1 MNGARVIQLTSP
13 TSMPQPV
20 SFEDAFGEFSNAQ
33 GKGRAKRKERKLDR
47 IENRTEVRTTRQLGR
62 GERKGARQE
71 KVASRN
77 LLRGER
83 TAGREELQLARKG
96 KRLSK
101 RETGLGSRLARRDAR
116 TTSRVGR
123 RDLRNPQAV
132 PSTES
137 AGYQGAAVSESTES
151 TYTPTTQSGGYE
163 AATQPGA
170 GQGTGSGGYSPST
183 QSGYY
188 EDETPSTESGYYED
202 ETPSTQSGY
211 YDDETPTTSSGYY
224 SDDVYD
230 QELVDESA
238 QNAYDMGYQDA
249 QEEAGLDVEITGDE
263 DYGDFDGV
271 MGAEDRFNELQDKN
285 DMPVNPQVQS
295 LADKCVWNEM
305 LITKLKNDRRNSAGN
320 PQVISKTILERAKR
334 MKDLKSELEDYAN
347 YCGSYSNAEGTNEMI
362 AQRKRIVQIAMNK
375 ARRKSS
381 GQPPVNLT
389 SVPRN
394 LKPQVSRNRIVVP
407 SSETMANATG
417 TGIRALD
424 DINDYDA
431 PATRELFIP
440 ADGGFAKGIDL
451 GSIALGALI
460 TVGFIY
466 LNKQYKWIKM

>member
-13 TSMPQPV
+13 TAMPQAV
-20 SFEDAFGEFSNAQ
+20 SFEQAFGEFSNAS
-33 GKGRAKRKERKLDR
+33 GAERRAKRKERKLDR
-47 IENRTEVRTTRQLGR
+47 IENRTEVRTSRQLGR

-101 RETGLGSRLARRDAR
+101 REMGLGSRLARRTGRADLR
-116 TTSRVGR
+116 DYR
-123 RDLRNPQAV
+123 RDLRNPQDV

-137 AGYQGAAVSESTES
+137 AGYAGQGAAVSEATES
-151 TYTPTTQSGGYE
+151 QYAPTTQSSGYG

-170 GQGTGSGGYSPST
+170 GQGTGSGGYAPST

-188 EDETPSTESGYYED
+188 EDETPSTESGYY
-202 ETPSTQSGY
+202 
-211 YDDETPTTSSGYY
+211 DDEMPTTGSNYY
-224 SDDVYD
+224 SDEVYD
-230 QELVDESA
+230 QSLVDESA

-249 QEEAGLDVEITGDE
+249 QEDAGLDVEITGDE

-285 DMPVNPQVQS
+285 DMPVNPQVQTI
-295 LADKCVWNEM
+295 ADKCVWNEM
-305 LITKLKNDRRNSAGN
+305 LIAKLKNDRKNAAGN
-320 PQVISKTILERAKR
+320 PQAISKTILERAKR
-334 MKDLKSELEDYAN
+334 MKDLKNELEDYAN
-347 YCGSYSNAEGTNEMI
+347 CCGNYSNAEGSNEMI

-375 ARRKSS
+375 ARRKST

-394 LKPQVSRNRIVVP
+394 LKPQVSANRIVVP

-417 TGIRALD
+417 TGIDALD

-431 PATRELFIP
+431 PATREFFIP
-440 ADGGFAKGIDL
+440 ADGGFTKGIDL

-466 LNKQYKWIKM
+466 FNKKYKWIKM

>member
-20 SFEDAFGEFSNAQ
+20 SFEDAFGEFSNAAGTEAQ
-33 GKGRAKRKERKLDR
+33 KRRSRKERKERKLDR
-47 IENRTEVRTTRQLGR
+47 IENRTEVRTARQLGR
-62 GERKGARQE
+62 GERKLARQE

-77 LLRGER
+77 QLRGER
-83 TAGREELQLARKG
+83 TAGREELQIARKG
-96 KRLSK
+96 KRIAK
-101 RETGLGSRLARRDAR
+101 REMGLESRLARRTGRADLR
-116 TTSRVGR
+116 DYR
-123 RDLRNPQAV
+123 RDLRNPQDV

-137 AGYQGAAVSESTES
+137 AGYQGDGLGVATGPVDST
-151 TYTPTTQSGGYE
+151 TTTGSGNYGIG

-170 GQGTGSGGYSPST
+170 GQGTGSAGYAPST

-188 EDETPSTESGYYED
+188 EDETPSTESGYY
-202 ETPSTQSGY
+202 
-211 YDDETPTTSSGYY
+211 DDEMPTTGSGYY
-224 SDDVYD
+224 SDEVYD
-230 QELVDESA
+230 QSLVDESA

-249 QEEAGLDVEITGDE
+249 QEDAGLDVEITGDE

-295 LADKCVWNEM
+295 IADKCVWNEM
-305 LITKLKNDRRNSAGN
+305 LIAKLKNDRRNSAGN
-320 PQVISKTILERAKR
+320 PQAISKTILERAKR

-347 YCGSYSNAEGTNEMI
+347 YCGSYSSAEGTNEMI
-362 AQRKRIVQIAMNK
+362 AQRKRIVQFAMNK

-381 GQPPVNLT
+381 GQAPVNLT
-389 SVPRN
+389 SIPRN
-394 LKPQVSRNRIVVP
+394 LKPQVSANRIVVP

-417 TGIRALD
+417 TGIDALD

-431 PATRELFIP
+431 PATREFFIP

>member
-13 TSMPQPV
+13 TSMPQAV

-33 GKGRAKRKERKLDR
+33 GKGRERRKNRKLDR
-47 IENRTEVRTTRQLGR
+47 IENRTEVRTSRQLGR
-62 GERKGARQE
+62 GERKLARQE

-96 KRLSK
+96 KRIAK
-101 RETGLGSRLARRDAR
+101 REMGLESRLARR
-116 TTSRVGR
+116 TGR
-123 RDLRNPQAV
+123 ADLRDYRRGLRNPGDVAV
-132 PSTES
+132 QPIGDEVEGLGVGTGEVDSTTP
-137 AGYQGAAVSESTES
+137 GSEN
-151 TYTPTTQSGGYE
+151 YGIG
-163 AATQPGA
+163 AATQPGQ
-170 GQGTGSGGYSPST
+170 GQGQGGYSP
-183 QSGYY
+183 Q
-188 EDETPSTESGYYED
+188 ESGYEDAGYED
-202 ETPSTQSGY
+202 AGYEEEGGY
-211 YDDETPTTSSGYY
+211 YPEEENGYYGDET
-224 SDDVYD
+224 DDVYD
-230 QELVDESA
+230 QSLVDESA
-238 QNAYDMGYQDA
+238 QNAYDLGYQDA
-249 QEEAGLDVEITGDE
+249 QEDAGLDVEITGDE

-295 LADKCVWNEM
+295 IADKCVWNEM
-305 LITKLKNDRRNSAGN
+305 LIAKLKNDRRNSAGN
-320 PQVISKTILERAKR
+320 PQAISKTILERAKR
-334 MKDLKSELEDYAN
+334 MKDLKNELEDYAN
-347 YCGSYSNAEGTNEMI
+347 CCGNYSNAEGTNEMI
-362 AQRKRIVQIAMNK
+362 AQRKRIVQVAMNK

-381 GQPPVNLT
+381 GQAPVNLT

-417 TGIRALD
+417 TGIDALD

-431 PATRELFIP
+431 PATREFYIP
-440 ADGGFAKGIDL
+440 ADGGFTKGIDL

-466 LNKQYKWIKM
+466 FNKKYKWIKM

>member
-13 TSMPQPV
+13 TSMPQAV
-20 SFEDAFGEFSNAQ
+20 SFEQAFGEFSNA
-33 GKGRAKRKERKLDR
+33 GGAERRAKRKDRKLDR
-47 IENRTEVRTTRQLGR
+47 IENRTEVRTERQLGR

-83 TAGREELQLARKG
+83 TAGREELQIARKG

-101 RETGLGSRLARRDAR
+101 REMGLGSRLARRTGRADLR
-116 TTSRVGR
+116 DYR
-123 RDLRNPQAV
+123 RDLRNPQDV

-137 AGYQGAAVSESTES
+137 AGYQGDGLGVATGQVDTLNTGSGNYGA
-151 TYTPTTQSGGYE
+151 PTTTSSGNYGQGTQPAVG

-170 GQGTGSGGYSPST
+170 GQGTGSGGYA
-183 QSGYY
+183 
-188 EDETPSTESGYYED
+188 PSTE
-202 ETPSTQSGY
+202 SGY
-211 YDDETPTTSSGYY
+211 YDDETPNTGSGYY

-249 QEEAGLDVEITGDE
+249 QEDAGLDVEITGDE

-295 LADKCVWNEM
+295 IADKCVWNEM

-320 PQVISKTILERAKR
+320 PQAISKTILERAKR
-334 MKDLKSELEDYAN
+334 MKDLRSELEDYAN
-347 YCGSYSNAEGTNEMI
+347 YCGSYSSAEGTNEMI
-362 AQRKRIVQIAMNK
+362 AQRKRIVQVAMNK

-389 SVPRN
+389 SIPRN
-394 LKPQVSRNRIVVP
+394 LKPQVSANRIVVP

-417 TGIRALD
+417 TGIDALD

-431 PATRELFIP
+431 PATREFFIP

>member
-1 MNGARVIQLTSP
+1 MSQARVIQLTSP
-13 TSMPQPV
+13 TSMPQAV

-33 GKGRAKRKERKLDR
+33 GRGRERRKNRKLDR
-47 IENRTEVRTTRQLGR
+47 IENRTEVRSERQQGR
-62 GERKGARQE
+62 GERKLARQE

-96 KRLSK
+96 KRLAK

-116 TTSRVGR
+116 TSSRVGR
-123 RDLRNPQAV
+123 RDLRNPQEV

-137 AGYQGAAVSESTES
+137 AGYVGDGLGVAIGPVDST
-151 TYTPTTQSGGYE
+151 TTTGSGNYGIG

-170 GQGTGSGGYSPST
+170 GSGVGQGTSSGGYTPST

-188 EDETPSTESGYYED
+188 EDE
-202 ETPSTQSGY
+202 Q
-211 YDDETPTTSSGYY
+211 TPTGTASGYY
-224 SDDVYD
+224 SENEDVYD
-230 QELVDESA
+230 QGLVDETA

-249 QEEAGLDVEITGDE
+249 QEDAGLDVEITGDE

-285 DMPVNPQVQS
+285 DMPVNPQLQS
-295 LADKCVWNEM
+295 LADKCIWNEM
-305 LITKLKNDRRNSAGN
+305 LITKLKNDRKNSAGN
-320 PQVISKTILERAKR
+320 PQMISKTILQRTKR
-334 MKDLKSELEDYAN
+334 LKDLKNELEDYAN
-347 YCGSYSNAEGTNEMI
+347 CCGAYSNAEGSNEMI
-362 AQRKRIVQIAMNK
+362 AQRKRIVQVAMNK
-375 ARRKSS
+375 ARRKGS
-381 GQPPVNLT
+381 GLAPINLT
-389 SVPRN
+389 SVPKN
-394 LKPQVSRNRIVVP
+394 LNSQMSKNRIVVN

-417 TGIRALD
+417 TGIDAID

-431 PATRELFIP
+431 PATREFFIP

-466 LNKQYKWIKM
+466 FNNKYKWIKM

>member
-1 MNGARVIQLTSP
+1 MNGARVIQLTSR
-13 TSMPQPV
+13 TSMPQAV
-20 SFEDAFGEFSNAQ
+20 SFEDAFGEFSNAAGTEAQ
-33 GKGRAKRKERKLDR
+33 KRRSRKERKERKLDR
-47 IENRTEVRTTRQLGR
+47 IENRTEVRTARQLGR

-83 TAGREELQLARKG
+83 TAGREELQIARKG
-96 KRLSK
+96 KRIAK
-101 RETGLGSRLARRDAR
+101 REMGLESRLARRTGRADLR
-116 TTSRVGR
+116 DYR
-123 RDLRNPQAV
+123 RDLRNPQDV

-137 AGYQGAAVSESTES
+137 AGYQGDGLGVATGPVDST
-151 TYTPTTQSGGYE
+151 TTTGSGNYGIG
-163 AATQPGA
+163 AATQPGAGSGA
-170 GQGTGSGGYSPST
+170 GQGTGSGGYTPST

-188 EDETPSTESGYYED
+188 EDE
-202 ETPSTQSGY
+202 
-211 YDDETPTTSSGYY
+211 ETPTGTASGYY
-224 SDDVYD
+224 SENDDVYD

-249 QEEAGLDVEITGDE
+249 QEDAGLDVEITGDE

-295 LADKCVWNEM
+295 IADKCVWNEM
-305 LITKLKNDRRNSAGN
+305 LITKLKKDRKNSAGN
-320 PQVISKTILERAKR
+320 PQAISKTILERAKR

-347 YCGSYSNAEGTNEMI
+347 YCGNYSSAEGTNEMI
-362 AQRKRIVQIAMNK
+362 AQRKRIVQVAMNK

-381 GQPPVNLT
+381 GQAPVNLT

-394 LKPQVSRNRIVVP
+394 LKPQMSRNRIVVN
-407 SSETMANATG
+407 SSEMMANATG
-417 TGIRALD
+417 TGIDALD

-431 PATRELFIP
+431 PSTREFFIP